1 MSNRTPSDSSQSSH
15 SSHSSDPTSIELVVR
30 GGTLIDGTGAP
41 GFRADLAIAGG
52 KIVAVGGRIDAP
64 GAEVIDADGALVA
77 PGWVDVHTH
86 FDGQVAWD
94 DALDPSFSN
103 GVTTFVMGNCGV
115 GFAPCPKGEE
125 QTLIEVMEGVE
136 DIPGTALAEGVPWG
150 AWESF
155 GEYLDYLD
163 GRRYSMDFG
172 AQLPHSALRIQV
184 MRDRAVRHEDATPE
198 DVAEMARLA
207 EQAGRAGAL
216 GFSTSRTIFHRS
228 IGGEAIPGTYASA
241 EELRAIAKG
250 IAAGG
255 GAVLEAISSSS
266 IGDMSFLGGERFS
279 AEQEMALLA
288 DLSRSSGL
296 PVTFT
301 TVQTPEHPDDWRDVL
316 AFASEQNRLGATL
329 RPQVASRP
337 IGLLTGLSGYHGF
350 MHRRIYLEQLAS
362 LPLAERAARMR
373 DPEMKRRLLDDVD
386 VAPDQAGSMAA
397 LAQAFLMA
405 AAGLYMMPDDY
416 DYEPAA
422 ELTLGAR
429 AEREGKPVAE
439 VYYDYLTERDG
450 RLFASL
456 MGTNYPDGHLGAVRE
471 MLAHPET
478 ITGLADAGA
487 HVHLIC
493 DGTMP
498 TTQLA
503 FWGGRRKRGE
513 GLPLE
518 LIVEKQTRRNARL
531 YGLRDRGTLEV
542 GMRADLNV
550 IDLDRLEVGR
560 PESFRDLPAGGAR
573 LLQPVSG
580 YLATILAG
588 VVTRRNDRDTGAR
601 PGRLIRG
608 PRPA

>member
-1 MSNRTPSDSSQSSH
+1 MTNHRSSE
-15 SSHSSDPTSIELVVR
+15 SIELVVR
-30 GGTLIDGTGAP
+30 GGTLVDGTGAP
-41 GFRADLAIAGG
+41 AFQGDLAIAQGR
-52 KIVAVGGRIDAP
+52 IVAVGGRIDAP
-64 GAEVIDADGALVA
+64 GAETIDADGALVA

-125 QTLIEVMEGVE
+125 KALIEVMEGVE

-155 GEYLDYLD
+155 GEYLDYID
-163 GRRYSMDFG
+163 GRPYSMDFG
-172 AQLPHSALRIQV
+172 TQLPHSALRLQV
-184 MRDRAVRHEDATPE
+184 MRDRAVRHEEATPE
-198 DVAEMARLA
+198 DVAEMTRLA
-207 EQAGRAGAL
+207 EAAARAGAL

-241 EELRAIAKG
+241 EELKAIACG
-250 IAAGG
+250 LAAGG
-255 GAVLEAISSSS
+255 GVVLEAISSSS
-266 IGDMSFLGGERFS
+266 IGDMKFLGGERFT

-288 DLSRSSGL
+288 DLSRASGL

-301 TVQTPEHPDDWRDVL
+301 TVQTPDHPEDWRDVL
-316 AFASEQNRLGATL
+316 RFATEQNARGATL

-350 MHRRIYLEQLAS
+350 MHRKTYLEELAA

-373 DPEMKRRLLDDVD
+373 DPEMKRRVLADADV
-386 VAPDQAGSMAA
+386 VPDQAGSMAA
-397 LAQAFLMA
+397 LSQSFLLA

-416 DYEPAA
+416 DYEPGP

-429 AEREGKPVAE
+429 AAREGRPIEE
-439 VYYDYLTERDG
+439 VYYDYLTEREG

-456 MGTNYPDGHLGAVRE
+456 MGTNYPDGNLDAVRE
-471 MLAHPET
+471 MIAHPET
-478 ITGLADAGA
+478 VTGLADAGA

-503 FWGGRRKRGE
+503 FWCGGRKRGE

-518 LIVEKQTRRNARL
+518 QVIEKQTRRNARL
-531 YGLRDRGTLEV
+531 YGLHDRGTLEV

-550 IDLDRLEVGR
+550 IDRDRLAVRR

-580 YLATILAG
+580 YVATLMNG
-588 VVTRRNDRDTGAR
+588 VVTRRDDRDTGAR

-608 PRPA
+608 PRPGPTLHG